1 MIKELKPIYQLLDNY
16 RDEIPCDAPEACRN
30 CTDPDCGHEWRYT
43 DALIKLMGMYV
54 MLHRENERRK
64 MTIRCYDEA
73 LNAMLDRKEA
83 SLSKM
88 RYSDLWIGD
97 LIFYEI
103 AEVTIVDMILKIE
116 VLDHRWRQAF
126 YWRMKQDSSALHA
139 FQFTDTTPLPS
150 IGRVMRR
157 GRWITQVKSE

>member
-73 LNAMLDRKEA
+73 LNAMLDRKT
-83 SLSKM
+83 LV
-88 RYSDLWIGD
+88 
-97 LIFYEI
+97 EI
-103 AEVTIVDMILKIE
+103 ANGITMGHNGKSRAEIREYYT
-116 VLDHRWRQAF
+116 
-126 YWRMKQDSSALHA
+126 KQSN
-139 FQFTDTTPLPS
+139 
-150 IGRVMRR
+150 
-157 GRWITQVKSE
+157 TQGK